1 MTKIKRGSHEIRTE
15 AEDRMSESEFKQAD
29 TSAPKISDM
38 ESRVPESLDSCPDEM
53 EFAPLMSAEELSLV
67 IERFSIIS
75 SELTGILSRLAQEV
89 VMSAE
94 QLDRVRSA
102 VDSKKEELKTLHG
115 IEATAVALE
124 RLVLDHQRQKEAL
137 DLAMASQRAEW
148 EEEKANRAQ
157 EEREYLEHLRVR
169 REREEEEYRQVWAA
183 EKLRKKEKLEEEL
196 KAVQQ
201 EHLQKQQEKEG
212 DYIERELRLKE
223 KELEWVRLIEELEQ
237 FMSKLAQRAKA
248 QTVTHPG
255 AALKKEPYSTAAPDF
270 VISEPAK
277 TDIESGFGNELPG
290 EPWSRKQNP
299 E

>member
-1 MTKIKRGSHEIRTE
+1 
-15 AEDRMSESEFKQAD
+15 MSGSEFEQAE

-38 ESRVPESLDSCPDEM
+38 ESGVPESLDSFPDEM
-53 EFAPLMSAEELSLV
+53 KCAPLMSAEELSRV
-67 IERFSIIS
+67 IERFSGIS
-75 SELTGILSRLAQEV
+75 SELTGILSRLAREV
-89 VMSAE
+89 IISAE

-102 VDSKKEELKTLHG
+102 ADSKGKELKTLHG

-137 DLAMASQRAEW
+137 DRAIAEQRTMW

-196 KAVQQ
+196 SAIHQ
-201 EHLQKQQEKEG
+201 ENLQKQQEMER
-212 DYIERELRLKE
+212 DYIERELKRKE

-248 QTVTHPG
+248 QTGTRSEP
-255 AALKKEPYSTAAPDF
+255 ALKKEPYSTAASDF

-290 EPWSRKQNP
+290 DPKP
-299 E
+299 DAK